1 MSDAER
7 VREIEELLRETGVA
21 HHQAF
26 LETDGADPEWPL
38 WFADFL
44 QGRLAMLLGARLTK
58 SELVYLLLLVEA
70 ERLRESPGAD
80 WAGAYARELARR
92 YP

>member
-1 MSDAER
+1 
-7 VREIEELLRETGVA
+7 
-21 HHQAF
+21 
-26 LETDGADPEWPL
+26 
-38 WFADFL
+38 
-44 QGRLAMLLGARLTK
+44 MLLGARLTK
-58 SELVYLLLLVEA
+58 SEMVYLLLLVEA